1 MTIDYSILGRK
12 LEKLYPYLAKELLTI
27 PDLDDLELIDCLYT
41 EYCSIQ
47 AKPQSKGQQTNLR
60 LIFIAS
66 IIKLYDPD
74 ALEFRK
80 NMKNGLRQKLSDT
93 LHCHPTLISDNFTTV
108 RNYLSIYP
116 DFSNEVAYI
125 YHELKMYA
133 YGRDKTGR
141 EELSCP

>member
-47 AKPQSKGQQTNLR
+47 AKPQSKGQQTNQR

-66 IIKLYDPD
+66 VIKLYDPD
-74 ALEFRK
+74 YFK
-80 NMKNGLRQKLSDT
+80 YKSNIKNGLRKKLSDI
-93 LHCHPTLISDNFTTV
+93 LVCDPTQISHSIADV
-108 RNYLSIYP
+108 KNYLTIYH
-116 DFSNEVAYI
+116 DFKDEVEYI
-125 YHELKMYA
+125 YGRLKYFSEQQK
-133 YGRDKTGR
+133 GN
-141 EELSCP
+141 LL